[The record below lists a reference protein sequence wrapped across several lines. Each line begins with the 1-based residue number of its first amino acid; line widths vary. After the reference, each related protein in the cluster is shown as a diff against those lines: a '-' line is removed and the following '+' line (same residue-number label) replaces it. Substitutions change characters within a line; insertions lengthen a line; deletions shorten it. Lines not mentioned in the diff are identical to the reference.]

1 MREEQLRMTA
11 RAVVD
16 VLDALDAGGAEL
28 RVGDSAKVEHAPVG
42 RVVVVGEGIQYLVPD
57 LVATAT
63 DARPDDGGKSGRIGG
78 RRVAVRRG
86 RAVARPPRRPSP
98 TFAPRAAPSPGPQ
111 RPPAPAP
118 APPPPPVR
126 PAAERRQPQR

>member
-78 RRVAVRRG
+78 RRIAFDRR
-86 RAVARPPRRPSP
+86 RAVAHPRCGPSDQS
-98 TFAPRAAPSPGPQ
+98 A
-111 RPPAPAP
+111 
-118 APPPPPVR
+118 
-126 PAAERRQPQR
+126 